1 MSILRTATGRY
12 RILVLSCRRDSVIDI
27 RTVFLEHSRFLH
39 LHSHRYLL
47 RLKVMTQSLYRKV
60 GAASLILMVSVLL
73 SRMIG
78 LFREMTIAYVGG
90 AGGGVDAY
98 QIAFVIP
105 EILNTIV
112 ASGFLSVTFIPI
124 FSRYL
129 TENRETEGWK
139 VFSII
144 FNSFGCM
151 MIVFIAISM
160 WFAPEL
166 MPWVAPGITDP
177 ALIARAVHMTRIIL
191 PAQFFF
197 FTGGMFTAVQFAK
210 EIFTIPAI
218 APLIYNTCIIA
229 CGVLLGPYL
238 KMEGFSWGVLI
249 GAFLGNFILQSWGA
263 FRAGMKYTLRID
275 FTHPDFIVYIC
286 LTLPL
291 MIGLTMT
298 FSTEFFL
305 KFFGSYLPEGSI
317 ACLNYGLRIMFV
329 IVGILGQAVGTASFP
344 YLARLAADHQIA
356 DMNHL
361 INRTLQYLSLIIPL
375 SMLLMVLRHEVVRI
389 LFERGRFDAA
399 AAAQTA
405 AVLVY
410 LMIGAFA
417 FGAQS
422 VVVRGYYALQ
432 NTLFPA
438 IYSTIGV
445 LVSIPFYMLGVRLM
459 GAIGVALAISLSA
472 ALQVLLLYI
481 IWNHRMHNPGSRSVF
496 GSYLKMMF
504 FSVPTGVL
512 LELIRRMLTHDGG
525 AVPGLAWSLMVCSII
540 FLLFMTMLTGAGYL
554 FKIQEITDTFRRL
567 IKKAI

>member
-1 MSILRTATGRY
+1 
-12 RILVLSCRRDSVIDI
+12 
-27 RTVFLEHSRFLH
+27 
-39 LHSHRYLL
+39 
-47 RLKVMTQSLYRKV
+47 
-60 GAASLILMVSVLL
+60 
-73 SRMIG
+73 MIG
-78 LFREMTIAYVGG
+78 LLREMTIAYVGG
-90 AGGGVDAY
+90 ASGGVDAY

-129 TENRETEGWK
+129 AENQEAEGWK

-144 FNSFGCM
+144 LNSFGSL
-151 MIVFIAISM
+151 MIVFVIVSM
-160 WFAPEL
+160 WLAPEL
-166 MPWVAPGITDP
+166 MPWVAPGITNP
-177 ALIARAVHMTRIIL
+177 ALIADAVHMTRIIL

-197 FTGGMFTAVQFAK
+197 FTGGLFTAVQFAK

-229 CGVLLGPYL
+229 FGVMLEPYL
-238 KMEGFSWGVLI
+238 KMEGFSWGILI
-249 GAFLGNFILQSWGA
+249 GAFLGNFVLQIWGA
-263 FRAGMKYTLRID
+263 VRAGMRYTLRIN
-275 FTHPDFIVYIC
+275 FTHPDFIAYIR

-305 KFFGSYLPEGSI
+305 KFFGSYLPEGGI

-356 DMNHL
+356 EMNHL
-361 INRTLQYLSLIIPL
+361 INRTLQYLSLIVPF

-405 AVLVY
+405 AVLIY
-410 LMIGAFA
+410 LMMGAFA
-417 FGAQS
+417 FGAQA
-422 VVVRGYYALQ
+422 VVVRGFYALQ

-445 LVSIPFYMLGVRLM
+445 LLSIPFYIVGVRLM
-459 GAIGVALAISLSA
+459 GAVGVALAISLSA
-472 ALQVLLLYI
+472 AFQVVLLYI
-481 IWNHRMHNPGSRSVF
+481 IWNYRMHNPESRGVF
-496 GSYLKMMF
+496 GSYLKMAA
-504 FSVPTGVL
+504 FSIPAGVG
-512 LELIRRMLTHDGG
+512 LEFIRRMLTHG
-525 AVPGLAWSLMVCSII
+525 AATPGLMKSLMVCGVV
-540 FLLFMTMLTGAGYL
+540 FLLFMTLLTAAGHV
-554 FKIQEITDTFRRL
+554 FRIREITDTFRRL
-567 IKKAI
+567 MQKAI